1 MMLPNC
7 VLSDPTA
14 AIFAGVPSASGGSL
28 ITQTGAGH
36 EIDHAFACFVL
47 SRVAMMA
54 ACASMGGT
62 NMSGDSTVTEATA
75 KQLGGD
81 VPRPPDAIIK
91 QQKSLVMESGNTRT
105 GRVGPSV

>member
-1 MMLPNC
+1 
-7 VLSDPTA
+7 
-14 AIFAGVPSASGGSL
+14 
-28 ITQTGAGH
+28 
-36 EIDHAFACFVL
+36 
-47 SRVAMMA
+47 
-54 ACASMGGT
+54 
-62 NMSGDSTVTEATA
+62 MSGDSTVTEATA

>member
-1 MMLPNC
+1 
-7 VLSDPTA
+7 
-14 AIFAGVPSASGGSL
+14 
-28 ITQTGAGH
+28 
-36 EIDHAFACFVL
+36 
-47 SRVAMMA
+47 MMA